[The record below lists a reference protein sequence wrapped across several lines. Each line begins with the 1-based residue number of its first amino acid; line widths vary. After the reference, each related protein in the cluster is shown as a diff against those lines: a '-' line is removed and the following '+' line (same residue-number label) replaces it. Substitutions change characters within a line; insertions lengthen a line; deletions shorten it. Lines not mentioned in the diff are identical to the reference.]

1 MMAKRKAAEHG
12 RLLKRTEELK
22 QDTREGPILT
32 V

>member
-1 MMAKRKAAEHG
+1 MSKRNAAEHE